1 MKLRTLLAPAAV
13 LLAGLLVSSHHASAQ
28 ADLPFAKAEA
38 VGMSSK
44 RLERITAFIKD
55 YVDTDQIA
63 GAVTLV
69 ARKGKIVHF
78 ESQGW
83 RYKEE
88 NQPMEKDAIF
98 SLASMT
104 KPIVSTALMML
115 WEDGKFMLD
124 DPISK
129 WLPSYANKQVL
140 DPLTGRRVPARPV
153 TVRHILSHT
162 SGLSLAPSTG
172 ATPLTDLPPDVAR
185 SDAGARRLRAEGA
198 SASLADAR
206 PADARA
212 EAGRLQP
219 GDRGDDDDALEQ
231 AAAPARPKTLLEA
244 VERAAGSPLAFQP
257 GDRWQYGSSTDF
269 VAILVEKMSGLTIDE
284 FVRTRIFQ
292 PLGMRDT
299 FYNIPREKVNKVAA
313 IYRPDRNGK
322 ITLLRKPEYHEPT
335 TYFPGVAGLNATA
348 ADYFRF
354 SQMLLNGGEYNG
366 QRLLGRMTVNAM
378 ITNQIGTGKPVYIR
392 GDGYGFGLG
401 FAVLTDPSKSPD
413 ALSIG
418 TFTWGGANG
427 TLFWIDPQEDLIG
440 IMMIQINP
448 YTQFSIRPL
457 FSVAVS
463 QAITDSLADQKP
475 RIMGYQTPR

>member
-1 MKLRTLLAPAAV
+1 MRFRTVWILAVVVLGALAV
-13 LLAGLLVSSHHASAQ
+13 TAGRPIAQTELPLAR
-28 ADLPFAKAEA
+28 AET

-44 RLERITAFIKD
+44 RLERINAFIKD
-55 YVDTDQIA
+55 YVDTNQIA

-115 WEDGKFMLD
+115 WEDGRFMLD

-129 WLPSYANKQVL
+129 WLPSYAKKEVL
-140 DPLTGRRVPARPV
+140 DPLSGRSVPARPV

-162 SGLSLAPSTG
+162 SGLSLTAAPG
-172 ATPLTDLPPDVAR
+172 PTPLTD
-185 SDAGARRLRAEGA
+185 GE
-198 SASLADAR
+198 
-206 PADARA
+206 PAF
-212 EAGRLQP
+212 QP
-219 GDRGDDDDALEQ
+219 AQSTNG
-231 AAAPARPKTLLEA
+231 PARPKTLLEA

-257 GDRWQYGSSTDF
+257 GERWQYGSSTDF

-284 FVRTRIFQ
+284 FVRTKIFQ

-299 FYNIPREKVNKVAA
+299 FYNIPREKVSKVAA
-313 IYRPDRNGK
+313 IYRPDKDGRM
-322 ITLLRKPEYHEPT
+322 TLFRKPEYHEPT
-335 TYFPGVAGLNATA
+335 TYFPGVAGLNGTA
-348 ADYFRF
+348 ADYFKF

-366 QRLLGRMTVNAM
+366 QRLLGRMTVNMM
-378 ITNQIGTGKPVYIR
+378 ITNQIGEGKPVYIR

-401 FAVLTDPSKSPD
+401 FGVLTNPAKAAD

-440 IMMIQINP
+440 ILMIQINP
-448 YTQFSIRPL
+448 YSHFNIRPL

-475 RIMGYQTPR
+475 RIMGYDTPR

>member
-1 MKLRTLLAPAAV
+1 MRLRTGLACSAV
-13 LLAGLLVSSHHASAQ
+13 MIAGLVTVSGQ
-28 ADLPFAKAEA
+28 ADLPFAKAET

-44 RLERITAFIKD
+44 RLERINAFIKD
-55 YVDTDQIA
+55 YIDTNQIA

-78 ESQGW
+78 EAQGW

-115 WEDGKFMLD
+115 WEDGRFMLD

-140 DPLTGRRVPARPV
+140 DPLTNRRTPARPV

-162 SGLSLAPSTG
+162 SGLSLSPSTG
-172 ATPLTDLPPDVAR
+172 AAPLTDGPGADLT
-185 SDAGARRLRAEGA
+185 AGGE
-198 SASLADAR
+198 
-206 PADARA
+206 PM
-212 EAGRLQP
+212 EP
-219 GDRGDDDDALEQ
+219 YEPQ
-231 AAAPARPKTLLEA
+231 AAAQPGGPPRPKTLLEA
-244 VERAAGSPLAFQP
+244 VDRAAGSPLAFQP
-257 GDRWQYGSSTDF
+257 GERWQYGSSTDF
-269 VAILVEKMSGLTIDE
+269 VAVLVEKMSGMTIDE
-284 FVRTRIFQ
+284 FVRTKIFQ

-299 FYNIPREKVNKVAA
+299 FYNVPREKAGKVAA
-313 IYRPDRNGK
+313 LYRPDKDGK
-322 ITLLRKPEYHEPT
+322 ITLFRKPEYREPT
-335 TYFPGVAGLNATA
+335 TYFPGVAGLNGTA

-366 QRLLGRMTVNAM
+366 QRLLGRMTVNMM
-378 ITNQIGTGKPVYIR
+378 ITNQIGAGKPVYIR

-401 FAVLTDPSKSPD
+401 FGILTNPATSGD
-413 ALSIG
+413 ALSAG

-440 IMMIQINP
+440 ILMIQINP
-448 YTQFSIRPL
+448 YSHFNIRPL

-475 RIMGYQTPR
+475 RIMGYDTPR

>member
-1 MKLRTLLAPAAV
+1 MRLRNVLAWSAIVMAAFV
-13 LLAGLLVSSHHASAQ
+13 TASAQ
-28 ADLPFAKAEA
+28 ADLPLAKAET

-44 RLERITAFIKD
+44 RLERINAFVKD
-55 YVDTDQIA
+55 YIDSNQIA

-78 ESQGW
+78 EAQGS

-124 DPISK
+124 DPIAK

-140 DPLTGRRVPARPV
+140 DPLTGRRTPARPV

-162 SGLSLAPSTG
+162 SGLSLTATSTP
-172 ATPLTDLPPDVAR
+172 APLTD
-185 SDAGARRLRAEGA
+185 S
-198 SASLADAR
+198 
-206 PADARA
+206 PADDAD
-212 EAGRLQP
+212 
-219 GDRGDDDDALEQ
+219 GDPLLEPEPQNAQ
-231 AAAPARPKTLLEA
+231 AAAAAARPKTLLEA

-257 GDRWQYGSSTDF
+257 GERWQYGASTDF
-269 VAILVEKMSGLTIDE
+269 VAILVEKMSGMTIDE
-284 FVRTRIFQ
+284 FVRTKIFQ

-299 FYNIPREKVNKVAA
+299 FYNVPREKVAKVAA
-313 IYRPDRNGK
+313 IYRPDKDGK
-322 ITLLRKPEYHEPT
+322 ITLFRKPEYREPT
-335 TYFPGVAGLNATA
+335 TYFPGVAGLNGTA

-401 FAVLTDPSKSPD
+401 FAVLTDPAKSPD

-418 TFTWGGANG
+418 SFTWGGANG

-440 IMMIQINP
+440 ILMIQINP
-448 YTQFSIRPL
+448 YSHFNIRPL

-475 RIMGYQTPR
+475 RIMGYDTPR

>member
-1 MKLRTLLAPAAV
+1 MKIVRVIVAFAIAV
-13 LLAGLLVSSHHASAQ
+13 PIVAFAQ
-28 ADLPFAKAEA
+28 TDLPFAKAET

-44 RLERITAFIKD
+44 RLERINAFIKG
-55 YVDTDQIA
+55 YIDTNQIA

-83 RYKEE
+83 RDKEE

-129 WLPSYANKQVL
+129 WLPSYGKKEVL
-140 DPLTGRRVPARPV
+140 DPLTGRRVPAQPV

-162 SGLSLAPSTG
+162 SGLSLTPSAG
-172 ATPLTDLPPDVAR
+172 PTPLTDGPSDVAR
-185 SDAGARRLRAEGA
+185 RPHPSDARDGESDPEPPVQ
-198 SASLADAR
+198 SA
-206 PADARA
+206 
-212 EAGRLQP
+212 G
-219 GDRGDDDDALEQ
+219 
-231 AAAPARPKTLLEA
+231 APARPKTLLEA
-244 VERAAGSPLAFQP
+244 VERAAGTPLAFQP
-257 GDRWQYGSSTDF
+257 GERWQYGSSTDF
-269 VAILVEKMSGLTIDE
+269 VAILVEKMSGMTIDE
-284 FVRTRIFQ
+284 FVRTKIFQ

-299 FYNIPREKVNKVAA
+299 FYNVPREKVDKVAA
-313 IYRPDRNGK
+313 IYRPDKEGK
-322 ITLLRKPEYHEPT
+322 ITLFRKPEFHEPT
-335 TYFPGVAGLNATA
+335 TYFPGVGGLNGTA

-366 QRLLGRMTVNAM
+366 QRLLGRMTVNMM
-378 ITNQIGTGKPVYIR
+378 ITNQIGEGKPVYIR

-401 FAVLTDPSKSPD
+401 FAVLTNPAKAPD
-413 ALSIG
+413 ALSMG

-448 YTQFSIRPL
+448 YSHFNIRPL

-475 RIMGYQTPR
+475 RIMGYSTPR

>member
-1 MKLRTLLAPAAV
+1 MKLRNVLAWSGIVMAAFV
-13 LLAGLLVSSHHASAQ
+13 TASAQ
-28 ADLPFAKAEA
+28 ADLPLAKAET

-44 RLERITAFIKD
+44 RLERINTFIKD
-55 YVDTDQIA
+55 YIDTNQIA

-78 ESQGW
+78 EAQGS
-83 RYKEE
+83 RFKEE

-124 DPISK
+124 DPIAK
-129 WLPSYANKQVL
+129 WLPSYAHKQVL
-140 DPLTGRRVPARPV
+140 DPLTGRRTPARPV

-162 SGLSLAPSTG
+162 SGLSLSAAAAPP
-172 ATPLTDLPPDVAR
+172 PLTD
-185 SDAGARRLRAEGA
+185 S
-198 SASLADAR
+198 
-206 PADARA
+206 PADDADGDPLL
-212 EAGRLQP
+212 EPEPQAGSGQT
-219 GDRGDDDDALEQ
+219 
-231 AAAPARPKTLLEA
+231 AAPARPRTLLEA

-257 GDRWQYGSSTDF
+257 GERWQYGSSTDF
-269 VAILVEKMSGLTIDE
+269 VAILVEKMSGMTIDE
-284 FVRTRIFQ
+284 FVRTKIFQ

-299 FYNIPREKVNKVAA
+299 FYNVPREKVAKVAA
-313 IYRPDRNGK
+313 IYRPDKDGK
-322 ITLLRKPEYHEPT
+322 ITLFRKPEYREPT
-335 TYFPGVAGLNATA
+335 TYFPGVAGLNGTA

-378 ITNQIGTGKPVYIR
+378 ITNQIGSGKPVYIR

-401 FAVLTDPSKSPD
+401 FAVLTDPAKSPD

-418 TFTWGGANG
+418 SFTWGGANG

-440 IMMIQINP
+440 ILMIQINP
-448 YTQFSIRPL
+448 YAHFNIRPL

-475 RIMGYQTPR
+475 RIMGYDTPK

>member
-1 MKLRTLLAPAAV
+1 LFLEEAPMKPRLLLSVATLLV
-13 LLAGLLVSSHHASAQ
+13 AGLVATSAQ
-28 ADLPFAKAEA
+28 VDLPFAKAET

-44 RLERITAFIKD
+44 RLERINAFIKD
-55 YVDTDQIA
+55 YIDANQIA

-88 NQPMEKDAIF
+88 SQPMEKDAIF

-115 WEDGKFMLD
+115 WEDGKFLLD

-129 WLPSYANKQVL
+129 WLPSYATKQVL
-140 DPLTGRRVPARPV
+140 DPLTGRREPARPV
-153 TVRHILSHT
+153 TVRHVLSHT
-162 SGLSLAPSTG
+162 SGLSLTPTPAS
-172 ATPLTDLPPDVAR
+172 TPLTDGETSP
-185 SDAGARRLRAEGA
+185 SQGT
-198 SASLADAR
+198 
-206 PADARA
+206 
-212 EAGRLQP
+212 
-219 GDRGDDDDALEQ
+219 
-231 AAAPARPKTLLEA
+231 AAAPARPKTLAEA
-244 VERAAGSPLAFQP
+244 IERAAGTPLAFQP
-257 GDRWQYGSSTDF
+257 GERWQYGASTDF
-269 VAILVEKMSGLTIDE
+269 VGILVEKMSGMTLDE

-299 FYNIPREKVNKVAA
+299 FYNVPRDKAGKVAA
-313 IYRPDRNGK
+313 VYRPDKDGK
-322 ITLLRKPEYHEPT
+322 ITLLRKPEFQEPT
-335 TYFPGVAGLNATA
+335 TYFPGVAGLNGTA

-366 QRLLGRMTVNAM
+366 QRLLGRMTVNMM
-378 ITNQIGTGKPVYIR
+378 ITNQIGPDKPVYIR
-392 GDGYGFGLG
+392 GAGYGFGLG
-401 FAVLTDPSKSPD
+401 FAVLTDPSTSPD
-413 ALSIG
+413 ALSPG

-440 IMMIQINP
+440 ILMIQINP
-448 YTQFSIRPL
+448 YTHFSIRPL

-475 RIMGYQTPR
+475 RIMGYDSPR